1 MAVQVK
7 INKDEAS
14 LEELQFIFENS
25 NKSFDIHSLDD
36 KGDYF
41 ELEVIGFESKQEA
54 KEAILYEVKKVEF
67 IKDRYAYIEKEK
79 GEKID
84 ISHFFNEYPSEFI
97 LEIPPIEDKG
107 ILKTNAHTID
117 LSKNNFTSIEAPEAG
132 FILNFISKE
141 EKKDIENIY
150 LKKIYAPN
158 CKDLLIADCPNLKR
172 ENITISEEGFIDS
185 FSNGEYYT
193 NRPKEINVYDFTFFS
208 LSDIKSIVAPN
219 AVSIDFGKF
228 PFPNLEKIYAPNCK
242 FISCEITPKLK
253 EENMKLSDDCEIKNI
268 EKKRKLDE
276 QYNNREKG
284 IVKKDEKSEIILDT
298 FFFKDKEID
307 TLICNNQYLS
317 DLKAPYVK
325 NIFLEGNLSLTKIE
339 APKAE
344 KIECINN
351 ENLEK
356 IDAPN
361 CKELYIEEC
370 PELIEENINVAWDC
384 EIKGLERRNQL
395 KR

>member
-117 LSKNNFTSIEAPEAG
+117 LSKAQQSSHRVE
-132 FILNFISKE
+132 
-141 EKKDIENIY
+141 
-150 LKKIYAPN
+150 
-158 CKDLLIADCPNLKR
+158 
-172 ENITISEEGFIDS
+172 
-185 FSNGEYYT
+185 
-193 NRPKEINVYDFTFFS
+193 
-208 LSDIKSIVAPN
+208 KSIRIFSYMCA
-219 AVSIDFGKF
+219 AG
-228 PFPNLEKIYAPNCK
+228 
-242 FISCEITPKLK
+242 
-253 EENMKLSDDCEIKNI
+253 ENS
-268 EKKRKLDE
+268 
-276 QYNNREKG
+276 
-284 IVKKDEKSEIILDT
+284 
-298 FFFKDKEID
+298 
-307 TLICNNQYLS
+307 
-317 DLKAPYVK
+317 
-325 NIFLEGNLSLTKIE
+325 
-339 APKAE
+339 
-344 KIECINN
+344 
-351 ENLEK
+351 
-356 IDAPN
+356 
-361 CKELYIEEC
+361 
-370 PELIEENINVAWDC
+370 
-384 EIKGLERRNQL
+384 
-395 KR
+395 